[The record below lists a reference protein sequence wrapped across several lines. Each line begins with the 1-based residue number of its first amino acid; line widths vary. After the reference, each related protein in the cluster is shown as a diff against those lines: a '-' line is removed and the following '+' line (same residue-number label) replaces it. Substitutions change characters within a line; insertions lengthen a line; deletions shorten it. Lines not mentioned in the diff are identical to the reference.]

1 MASVAKITKIEA
13 QKKNKNRV
21 AVYLDE
27 EFAFGLDLT
36 ILAKFNLKK
45 GDTLSESQIS
55 DLLLAEE
62 KKKIN
67 DNALRYLANRAHSEK
82 ELTLK
87 LKHKGY
93 AEALIGEI
101 ISDLK
106 QTKFVND
113 QEFAL
118 SFARNRLISKP
129 MGEHLLR
136 QELWQKGIEKKIIDS
151 TITQVFSEQPQEELS
166 LNLIK
171 KFKSR
176 YKTLDSTAQK
186 KKLHDFLVRRG
197 FSWDVVNEVIGSMN
211 RLD

>member
-101 ISDLK
+101 I
-106 QTKFVND
+106 
-113 QEFAL
+113 
-118 SFARNRLISKP
+118 
-129 MGEHLLR
+129 
-136 QELWQKGIEKKIIDS
+136 
-151 TITQVFSEQPQEELS
+151 
-166 LNLIK
+166 
-171 KFKSR
+171 
-176 YKTLDSTAQK
+176 
-186 KKLHDFLVRRG
+186 
-197 FSWDVVNEVIGSMN
+197 
-211 RLD
+211 